1 MWGIKFKKGKK
12 MEISRLTIS
21 KETQEQLSKP
31 LTKRERG
38 RLRYIR
44 LKELGEKG
52 ILSKART
59 REDVLKMVGFT
70 DATMKTGD
78 AWLGYM
84 IKQGYLKETVVW
96 KRGRKGEYEYTMGS
110 KEPNY
115 DLFNRNASK
124 KKKVE
129 PVVEQVEAVVEPV
142 KKTKAI
148 FRHNGVEIELEEA
161 NQELILALVDK
172 MLGA

>member
-1 MWGIKFKKGKK
+1 

-38 RLRYIR
+38 RLRYVR

-78 AWLGYM
+78 AWLAYM
-84 IKQGYLKETVVW
+84 IKQGYVQETVVW
-96 KRGRKGEYEYTMGS
+96 KRGRKGEYEYTMGA

-115 DLFNRNASK
+115 DIFNRNASK
-124 KKKVE
+124 KKKAE
-129 PVVEQVEAVVEPV
+129 PVVEQVEHVEPV

-148 FRHNGVEIELEEA
+148 FRRNDVEIELEEA
-161 NQELILALVDK
+161 SQELILALVDK